1 MNPQTAQSPNTD
13 DQQLRER
20 LREGLAQAPSEGLQT
35 LEARALEHWR
45 QRTAAQAHQHRGA
58 LAVLQAGWRQ
68 HPALVSG
75 ALLALGLAALLL
87 LKPWAQPD
95 PALDELLQPDVLSLM
110 AAGEL

>member
-1 MNPQTAQSPNTD
+1 MNAQAPTRQNPD

-20 LREGLAQAPSEGLQT
+20 LREGLAQAPSDGLET

-45 QRTAAQAHQHRGA
+45 QRTAAQVSHRGPR
-58 LAVLQAGWRQ
+58 AVLQAGWHQ

-75 ALLALGLAALLL
+75 ALLALALAALLL
-87 LKPWAQPD
+87 IKPWAQPD
-95 PALDELLQPDVLSLM
+95 PVLDELLQPDVLSLM

>member
-1 MNPQTAQSPNTD
+1 MNTKAHTRQNPD

-20 LREGLAQAPSEGLQT
+20 LREGLVQAPSDGLET

-45 QRTAAQAHQHRGA
+45 QRTAAQEHHRGP

-68 HPALVSG
+68 HPALLCG
-75 ALLALGLAALLL
+75 ALLALALAALLL
-87 LKPWAQPD
+87 IKPWAQPD